1 MVCYSCNKSNN
12 CSVLKNLRSLSN
24 DFAINKCK
32 EYAALKDRY
41 KKMAEHDKLM
51 RLIYDYFTAQIEYG
65 NGVDDISKEDIE
77 RYITS
82 VILDL

>member
-1 MVCYSCNKSNN
+1 MICYSCEKTNS
-12 CSVLKNLRSLSN
+12 CSTLRNLRSLSN
-24 DFAINKCK
+24 DFVINKCK
-32 EYAALKDRY
+32 EYAAPKDRY

-65 NGVDDISKEDIE
+65 NGVNDISKEDIE

-82 VILDL
+82 MILDL